1 MAQLQLSDLS
11 QEDRERIVSLPYRVG
26 VWISY
31 TDDEEGE
38 VDDIR
43 EMKVLE
49 AVIRSIAQLHESSE
63 FVQQVARE
71 TLRRRDD
78 WSRWSQ
84 GCFDILPECQQT
96 IGFLKNAVNDN
107 DLKDYKATL
116 VEIATVVAQA
126 YGEFGDFDDEK
137 EEGFSA
143 MIGRFVGKLS
153 GLSSKDA
160 DHPMNVSATEDTALS
175 RLIAVLADE

>member
-1 MAQLQLSDLS
+1 MTQSELGNLSP
-11 QEDRERIVSLPYRVG
+11 EDNELLVSLPYRVG
-26 VWISY
+26 VWMSY

-38 VDDIR
+38 QDDIQ

-49 AVIRSIAQLHESSE
+49 AIIRSIAQLHERSE

-78 WSRWSQ
+78 WPRWSQ
-84 GCFDILPECQQT
+84 GCFDILPECEQA
-96 IGFLKNAVNDN
+96 IGFLKSYVNDN
-107 DLKDYKATL
+107 DLRDYKATL

-126 YGEFGDFDDEK
+126 YGEFGEFDDK
-137 EEGFSA
+137 EEEGLGT
-143 MIGRFVGKLS
+143 MIGKFVGKFS

-160 DHPMNVSATEDTALS
+160 DHPMNISATEDTALS
-175 RLIAVLADE
+175 RLIAVLKDD